1 MEIYI
6 DLKKL
11 EFVLVVSR
19 ELNVGKAA
27 ALLKFSQSYVSRGIK
42 EFEEQQR
49 VTFFERNGRR
59 IVSVTS
65 EGRAYIESIEPAFH
79 VFQAQSVRASESAKM
94 TSRKNAGAFL
104 LGYSPLAP
112 AAIPNEIR
120 AIRSARFPAL
130 RLQIRQLTPS
140 EMFDS
145 IASG

>member
-49 VTFFERNGRR
+49 VTFFERNPSDPKCPFPGSSSADTATHAVRDVRFNRIRAFSGRR
-59 IVSVTS
+59 HIRVSRV
-65 EGRAYIESIEPAFH
+65 A
-79 VFQAQSVRASESAKM
+79 
-94 TSRKNAGAFL
+94 
-104 LGYSPLAP
+104 
-112 AAIPNEIR
+112 
-120 AIRSARFPAL
+120 
-130 RLQIRQLTPS
+130 
-140 EMFDS
+140 
-145 IASG
+145 